1 MKNKNV
7 AGILA
12 LLFGLFG
19 VHRFYLG
26 QRFLG
31 IIYFALSMFGILM
44 AVEEGAPIIVA
55 PAILGFIDSILLFAM
70 PREDFDDKYNAKH
83 RRHSHRR
90 DWNRYS
96 EERYRSSAPSPS
108 AYKSSG
114 IKNFRN
120 YYFEEAAEDFEMALD
135 LAPNDPT
142 LHFNLACTYSMLE
155 DASRAFH
162 HLEQAVELGFN
173 KIDKIHQH
181 DALAFVRSLPSFDA
195 FVDNGYH
202 RPPASLP
209 APQSNLLD
217 EQPDTTEAA
226 TSASNDLLG
235 QIVELGKLRD
245 KGILTEEEFAQQK
258 RKLLEGE

>member
-1 MKNKNV
+1 MKNKYV

-12 LLFGLFG
+12 LFFGLFG

-31 IIYFALSMFGILM
+31 ILYFVVAVFGIII
-44 AVEEGAPIIVA
+44 AVEEGVPIIA
-55 PAILGFIDSILLFAM
+55 GPAILGFIDSILLFAM
-70 PREDFDDKYNAKH
+70 PKEDFDNKYNAK
-83 RRHSHRR
+83 RRERSHRR
-90 DWNRYS
+90 DWQRFS
-96 EERYRSSAPSPS
+96 EESYRSSAPSLS

-114 IKNFRN
+114 IKNFRA

-155 DASRAFH
+155 EADRGFY
-162 HLEQAVELGFN
+162 HLEMAAELGFN
-173 KIDKIHQH
+173 KLDKIHQH
-181 DALAFVRSLPSFDA
+181 DALAFLRSLPSFDA
-195 FVDNGYH
+195 FVANGYR

-209 APQSNLLD
+209 PPQSDLLD
-217 EQPDTTEAA
+217 ERPSPAQAQESD
-226 TSASNDLLG
+226 NLLN

-258 RKLLEGE
+258 RKLLNGE

>member
-1 MKNKNV
+1 MKNKIV

-31 IIYFALSMFGILM
+31 IIYFSFAMFGIFM

-55 PAILGFIDSILLFAM
+55 PAILGLIDSILLFAM
-70 PREDFDDKYNAKH
+70 PREDFDDKYNAK
-83 RRHSHRR
+83 RRRRSHRR
-90 DWNRYS
+90 DWQRYHGQS
-96 EERYRSSAPSPS
+96 HRSPAPSLS

-135 LAPNDPT
+135 FAPNDPT

-155 DASRAFH
+155 DAERGFF
-162 HLEQAVELGFN
+162 HLERAVELGFN
-173 KIDKIHQH
+173 KLDKIHQH
-181 DALAFVRSLPSFDA
+181 DALALLRALPSFDA
-195 FVDNGYH
+195 FVENGYR

-209 APQSNLLD
+209 APQANLLD
-217 EQPDTTEAA
+217 EQPGSDEASA
-226 TSASNDLLG
+226 TSDILN

-258 RKLLEGE
+258 RKLLEG

>member
-12 LLFGLFG
+12 LFLGLFG

-31 IIYFALSMFGILM
+31 ILYFLFTMFGIM
-44 AVEEGAPIIVA
+44 IAVEEEVPIIA
-55 PAILGFIDSILLFAM
+55 IPAILGFIDSILLFAM
-70 PREDFDDKYNAKH
+70 PRAEFDEKYNKAAR
-83 RRHSHRR
+83 RRHSRR
-90 DWNRYS
+90 DWQRYP
-96 EERYRSSAPSPS
+96 EDTHRSAAPGLS

-114 IKNFRN
+114 IKNFRSYN
-120 YYFEEAAEDFEMALD
+120 FEEAAEDFEMALD
-135 LAPNDPT
+135 LSPNEPA

-155 DASRAFH
+155 DADRGFY
-162 HLEQAVELGFN
+162 HLERAAELGFN
-173 KIDKIHQH
+173 KLDKIHQH
-181 DALAFVRSLPSFDA
+181 DALAFLRSLPSFDS
-195 FVDNGYH
+195 FVENGYR

-209 APQSNLLD
+209 SPQPNLLD
-217 EQPDTTEAA
+217 EQPA
-226 TSASNDLLG
+226 NDANDILN

-258 RKLLEGE
+258 KKLFNGE

>member
-12 LLFGLFG
+12 LFFGLFG

-31 IIYFALSMFGILM
+31 IFYFAFAMFGLTM
-44 AVEEGAPIIVA
+44 AIEEGVAIIIA

-70 PREDFDDKYNAKH
+70 PRQDFDEKYNAKRL
-83 RRHSHRR
+83 RRSHRR
-90 DWNRYS
+90 DWNRFR
-96 EERYRSSAPSPS
+96 EERYASPAPSLP

-114 IKNFRN
+114 IKNFRS

-155 DASRAFH
+155 DADRGFF
-162 HLEQAVELGFN
+162 HLEQAAELGFN

-181 DALAFVRSLPSFDA
+181 DALAFLRSLPSFDA
-195 FVDNGYH
+195 FVANGYR

-209 APQSNLLD
+209 APQPNLLD
-217 EQPDTTEAA
+217 EEPASGEA
-226 TSASNDLLG
+226 SAVNDILS

-258 RKLLEGE
+258 RRLLGGE